1 MQQTWLECL
10 WGGGKSAKVH
20 FPESQCE
27 KPHLSNKFQVLN
39 CWAICFFGTD
49 PWLRGAPTPHKK
61 NLHAF
66 TLFFIT
72 CRSENVRHIYH
83 YLFIRAPFQMRS
95 LAYRLLLQAA
105 VFIQLFDSP
114 KRASGEIPT
123 DRASRCSLP
132 RHPLHFQYSLL
143 FANKK
148 WPPSIFVWIGFVDR
162 LQPAS
167 ISGTSVI
174 CWPSLATTESHAA
187 ATSPPV

>member
-1 MQQTWLECL
+1 MQKYIFPSRSVRSLIYLTSSRFWTVERFVFLAQTPGC
-10 WGGGKSAKVH
+10 A
-20 FPESQCE
+20 
-27 KPHLSNKFQVLN
+27 
-39 CWAICFFGTD
+39 A
-49 PWLRGAPTPHKK
+49 LRHHTKK

-132 RHPLHFQYSLL
+132 RHPLHFQYSPL